1 MTADPLN
8 RLVRTLKASVATD
21 TLSDADL
28 LARVREPDAVEALV
42 RRHGPRVLAACRTIL
57 GPAAEAEDAFQ
68 ATFLVL
74 LRNPTAVRQPEAV
87 GAWLYGTARRI
98 ALQARKA
105 RRHTANVPEGEA
117 AGPDLSWREA
127 VAILYEELDR
137 LPAQFRKPLTL
148 CYLDGLARDEAAV
161 TLGCSLTTVKGRLER
176 GREALRKRLTKR
188 GISLSA
194 GLLAA
199 AAGTVSATCPSLA
212 PVASPAVKA
221 LARGA
226 GRGSTIHAGFA
237 VGLAASIVL
246 IGVTFGM
253 QPPAAAS
260 KEEPKPVLE
269 AGAQAGRGRVLDGN
283 GKPVV
288 GASVYWVG
296 HTGSVRKAIPPQ
308 KIAVTAR
315 DGTFSFDPEKLP
327 KGAVAASLV
336 AAADGWAPDWRLWKR
351 TDAETTLRLVP
362 DAAVKGRLLDLEGR
376 PVAGATVRVQSIA
389 HPPGG
394 DWAGV
399 ANAFRLNPEWLSL
412 ERFVAPFAPL
422 FMTEA
427 RTDADGRFQIKG
439 VGIDRVVQ
447 LRFLAPAVESANV
460 YVITSEKFDLASVH
474 PKGDEL
480 ETVARGFDPK
490 LRRIV
495 YGASFEHAARPSH
508 DIIGTVTDRATGKPV
523 VGVKIVGTANVPD
536 AFGEPHWHDPAEAVT
551 DKDGRYR
558 LTGLPKAQRRFLH
571 VRCDDVAY
579 LDRVIEVKDVEAL
592 KTASADIQL
601 DPCLFIDGV
610 LTDKVTGKPVIGEA
624 KYLMRTRPPGVVDR
638 ADTKA
643 YRNEGLSPVHPD
655 GTWAATDEA
664 GRFRLRVPHGAGLV
678 LARADTGR
686 DPAARYVAIQVAA
699 GDRKYLRPHNPA
711 AIDAMTLK
719 PAVPED
725 VFDTGMLSW
734 PLHWENGYAIVDAKP
749 GETVLKVTI
758 PFDPGLSVSGAVV
771 GPDGNPVAGCQGI
784 GLQATDELRPTPV
797 PTDRFTAAALAA
809 GRPRTVYLVHE
820 AKGLVGTLTVQSTD
834 KDPVVKMQPWGVITG
849 RVVMP
854 DGTPAVGAEV
864 SIQLRERT
872 TDELIRQKLYKDTK
886 HVQVRTDAAGRFRL
900 DGQFPGIE
908 VGVFTRLPGLRSG
921 AGGQSV
927 TPRAGEVT
935 DVGDITLPAKRE

>member
-1 MTADPLN
+1 VTADPLT

-28 LARVREPDAVEALV
+28 LARIRQPDAVEALV

-57 GPAAEAEDAFQ
+57 GPAPEAEDAFQ

-74 LRNPTAVRQPEAV
+74 LRNPAAVRQPDAV

-98 ALQARKA
+98 ALQARKV
-105 RRHTANVPEGEA
+105 RRHSANVPDGETT
-117 AGPDLSWREA
+117 GPDVSWREA
-127 VAILYEELDR
+127 VAILHEELDR

-161 TLGCSLTTVKGRLER
+161 ALGCSLTTVKGRLER

-199 AAGTVSATCPSLA
+199 AAGDVAATCPALA

-221 LARGA
+221 LTKGV
-226 GRGSTIHAGFA
+226 GRGTTVHAGFA
-237 VGLAASIVL
+237 VGLAASVAL

-253 QPPAAAS
+253 QPPAAAP
-260 KEEPKPVLE
+260 KDEPKPVVE
-269 AGAQAGRGRVLDGN
+269 AKAEASRGRVLDGN
-283 GKPVV
+283 GKPVA
-288 GASVYWVG
+288 GAAVYWVG

-308 KIAVTAR
+308 KVAVTAR

-336 AAADGWAPDWRLWKR
+336 AAADGWAPDWRLWKP
-351 TDAETTLRLVP
+351 TDGETTLRLVP
-362 DAAVKGRLLDLEGR
+362 DATVKGRLLDLEGK
-376 PVAGATVRVQSIA
+376 PVAGAAVRVQSIS

-412 ERFVAPFAPL
+412 ERFVSPFAPL
-422 FMTEA
+422 FATEA
-427 RTDADGRFQIKG
+427 QTDADGRFQIKS

-447 LRFLAPAVESANV
+447 LRFHAPAVESANV

-480 ETVARGFDPK
+480 ETVARGFEPK

-495 YGASFEHAARPSH
+495 YGTSFEHTARPSH
-508 DIIGTVTDRATGKPV
+508 DIVGTVTDRATGKPV
-523 VGVKIVGTANVPD
+523 AGVKIVGTANAPD
-536 AFGEPHWHDPAEAVT
+536 AGGEPQWHDPAEVVT

-571 VRCDDVAY
+571 VQCDDVAY

-592 KTASADIQL
+592 KTATADIQL
-601 DPCLFIDGV
+601 DPCLFIEGV
-610 LTDKVTGKPVIGEA
+610 LTDKVTGKPVVGEA

-643 YRNEGLSPVHPD
+643 YRNEGLSSFHPA
-655 GTWAATDEA
+655 GTWADTDDA
-664 GRFRLRVPHGAGLV
+664 GRFRLRVPHGAGLI

-686 DPAARYVAIQVAA
+686 DPAAKYVAIQVAD
-699 GDRKYLRPHNPA
+699 GDRKYLSPHNPD
-711 AIDAMTLK
+711 AIDTMTGK

-725 VFDTGMLSW
+725 TFDTGMLSW
-734 PLHWENGYAIVDAKP
+734 PLRWENGYAIVDAKP
-749 GETVLKVTI
+749 TEQVLKVTI
-758 PFDPGLSVSGAVV
+758 PFDPGLSVSGTVV
-771 GPDGNPVAGCQGI
+771 GPDGKPVAGCQGI
-784 GLQATDELRPTPV
+784 GLQATDEMRPTPV
-797 PTDRFTAAALAA
+797 PTDRFTAAALTA
-809 GRPRTVYLVHE
+809 GQSRTVFLVHE
-820 AKGLVGTLTVQSTD
+820 AKGLVGTRTVKSTD
-834 KDPVVKMQPWGVITG
+834 KDPVIRMQPWGVITG

-854 DGTPAVGAEV
+854 DGTPVAGAEV
-864 SIQLRERT
+864 SIQLREQT
-872 TDELIRQKLYKDTK
+872 TDEKIRQKLYKDTK
-886 HVQVRTDAAGRFRL
+886 HVSVRTDAAGRFRL
-900 DGQFPGIE
+900 DGQFPGLE
-908 VGVFTRLPGLRSG
+908 VGVFAHTPGLRWG
-921 AGGQSV
+921 AGGPPV
-927 TPRAGEVT
+927 TPKAGEVT
-935 DVGDITLPAKRE
+935 DLGDIKLPTKRE